1 MRIDMRTMRCATA
14 LFLALMLGACA
25 HVNHLRDAQQ
35 TFSET
40 AALENQSRSS
50 GGTVPSSVQAGY
62 SSVVLSLQKLEQ
74 DGDSEKRLKADNL
87 WGNVQMLKALAYWRL
102 GNYDKARE
110 SRNQLGGSL
119 PPGSRDHAL
128 SIALEGFIKNDEAFA
143 KFAKLPKPTGDL
155 NDEAKAAL
163 MEEIRELVLSA
174 DDDLTRASEQI
185 PEAHALNSYL
195 ALNGLGAM
203 SNLSVAC
210 NKLNKGD
217 KKQAK
222 CFEKTRERDPDKQP
236 PDRSGPCRVK
246 AWEDKLKA
254 LGVAAADVK
263 AAVGKL
269 STECREATPAP
280 AS

>member
-14 LFLALMLGACA
+14 LFLALVLGACA

-40 AALENQSRSS
+40 SALENQSRSG

-110 SRNQLGGSL
+110 ARNQVGSSL

-128 SIALEGFIKNDEAFA
+128 SMALDGFIKNDEAFA
-143 KFAKLPKPTGDL
+143 KLQQPTGDL
-155 NDEAKAAL
+155 DEIAK
-163 MEEIRELVLSA
+163 LVLSA
-174 DDDLTRASEQI
+174 DDDLNRASKTL
-185 PEAHALNSYL
+185 PGAHALNSYL

-203 SNLSVAC
+203 RNLSVAC
-210 NKLNKGD
+210 AQLSTGGD
-217 KKQAK
+217 FSKAN
-222 CFEKTRERDPDKQP
+222 CFSNRG
-236 PDRSGPCRVK
+236 GPCRVK

-254 LGVAAADVK
+254 LGVADAEVK
-263 AAVGKL
+263 AVVGKL
-269 STECREATPAP
+269 STTCPAATPAP
-280 AS
+280 GQ